1 MITKATSHEVRDTA
15 SSIAVL
21 PVGSFEQHGGHLPLT
36 TDTVVACTIARSIS
50 EAYGLFLLPP
60 ITIGCSHEH
69 EDFPGTVSIR
79 ATTLAAVV
87 EDVMDSLDRQGITR
101 TVVVNGHGGNY
112 VLSNVVQQANRG
124 PRRVALFPEKSEWA
138 EARAAAGCDTD
149 HSSDM
154 HAGELETSLLLH
166 LDQELVRPGWRE
178 ADHFAQDRR
187 LLLTQGMR
195 ALASHGVVGKPSA
208 ATAAKGA
215 AVLDALTKAFADRQ
229 PSLAGGPHP

>member
-1 MITKATSHEVRDTA
+1 MITTATSHEVRDA
-15 SSIAVL
+15 RPNIAVL

-36 TDTVVACTIARSIS
+36 TDTVVAAAISAAIADS
-50 EAYGLFLLPP
+50 YGMFLLPP

-87 EDVMDSLDRQGITR
+87 EDVLDSLARQGISR
-101 TVVVNGHGGNY
+101 AVIVNGHGGNY

-124 PRRVALFPEKSEWA
+124 PRSVALYPEKAEWA
-138 EARAAAGCDTD
+138 EARTAAGCDTD

-166 LDQELVRPGWRE
+166 LDPALVQEGWQQ
-178 ADHFAQDRR
+178 ADHFAPDRRR
-187 LLLTQGMR
+187 LLTEGMKALTT
-195 ALASHGVVGKPSA
+195 AGVVGKPSA
-208 ATAAKGA
+208 ATPAKGA
-215 AVLDALTKAFADRQ
+215 AALDSLTKNFANRLD
-229 PSLAGGPHP
+229 SLAR